1 MDNKIVRKNYLTKEC
16 EGLMNPLNTSI
27 IRKNYLTKECR
38 GLMNPISFLKDKSKN
53 KDKDKDKDKE
63 DNLIFSPYFSII

>member
-16 EGLMNPLNTSI
+16 KGLMNP
-27 IRKNYLTKECR
+27 K
-38 GLMNPISFLKDKSKN
+38 SFDLLKDKK
-53 KDKDKDKDKE
+53 

>member
-1 MDNKIVRKNYLTKEC
+1 MDYKIKKNQFTKEC
-16 EGLMNPLNTSI
+16 EGLMNPLNNLLV
-27 IRKNYLTKECR
+27 RKNYLTKECR

-53 KDKDKDKDKE
+53 KDKE

>member
-1 MDNKIVRKNYLTKEC
+1 MDHKINKSIKEC

-38 GLMNPISFLKDKSKN
+38 GLMNPLSFDLSPDKSKN
-53 KDKDKDKDKE
+53 KDKK